1 MAGGNSQDLWRIYT
15 AAVFASAVAI
25 GSALL
30 LAPDVSG
37 RALLAARYT
46 ARAGFLAFC
55 VVYLAGPGAKLWPNP
70 FTRWLARK
78 RRHLGLAF
86 ALVMTIHLV
95 ALAINVGWF
104 RPRTPESM
112 IGGAITYAFIFAL
125 ALTSTDAAQKRM
137 GKWWRRL
144 HFAGLHVILLT
155 FTISYTSRLF
165 QADYMTTGAVF
176 APVIVLLV
184 VLRLRARTA
193 LAR

>member
-1 MAGGNSQDLWRIYT
+1 MGRIY
-15 AAVFASAVAI
+15 AAAIALSALAI
-25 GSALL
+25 GAAFL
-30 LAPDVSG
+30 LAPDTSG

-46 ARAGFLAFC
+46 ARAGFIAFC
-55 VVYLAGPGAKLWPNP
+55 VVYLAGPGVKLWPNRL
-70 FTRWLARK
+70 TRWLARR

-86 ALVMTIHLV
+86 ALVMAIHLV

-112 IGGAITYAFIFAL
+112 IGGGITYAFIFAL
-125 ALTSTDAAQKRM
+125 ALTSTDAAQRRM

-144 HFAGLHVILLT
+144 HFIGLHVILLT
-155 FTISYTSRLF
+155 FTVSYFSRLF

-176 APVIVLLV
+176 APVVMLLI
-184 VLRLRARTA
+184 VLRLRARSA